1 MRVLVLGSGGRE
13 HALCWK
19 ISQSPKLS
27 QLFCAPGNPGTA
39 HIATNIQ
46 VDLSNFE
53 SIKEVV
59 IKYDIE
65 MVVVGPEDPLVNGL
79 KDFFSFDNQLNKILF
94 VGPDKNGAQ
103 LEGSKDF
110 AKNFM
115 FKYGIP
121 TAKFQTF
128 TKENSDQAYEF
139 LKTLSA
145 PYVLK
150 ADGLAAGKGVLILD
164 TIEEAYSQLSE
175 ILEGKFGAA
184 GNRVVIEEYLAGIEM
199 SLFVLTD
206 GSDYILLPEAKDYK
220 RVGESDT
227 GLNTGGMG
235 SVSPVPFA
243 DAEFMKRV
251 EERVVKPTIMGIENE
266 KMDYSGFVFVGLMNC
281 DGSPYV
287 IEYNVRMGDPE
298 TQSVMPR
305 IKSDFLKHLI
315 NASKKQLSGDSID
328 VYNHTQ
334 LTLVTVSGGYPQEFK
349 KGYPIMGLEKLGA
362 SDYFVAGAK
371 SNENNIVTN
380 GGRVLNITASGNS
393 INEARERLYDL
404 VSRVNY
410 QDIYYRKD
418 IGLDLIQ

>member
-79 KDFFSFDNQLNKILF
+79 KDFFSCDNQLNKILF

-305 IKSDFLKHLI
+305 IKSDFLEHLI

>member
-53 SIKEVV
+53 SIKGVV
-59 IKYDIE
+59 IKYEIE

-79 KDFFSFDNQLNKILF
+79 KDFFAYDNQLNKILF

-128 TKENSDQAYEF
+128 TKENSDQAYDF
-139 LKTLSA
+139 LNTLSA

-150 ADGLAAGKGVLILD
+150 ADGLAGGKGVLILD
-164 TIEEAYSQLSE
+164 TIEEAYSQLKE
-175 ILEGKFGAA
+175 ILEGKFGSA

-206 GSDYILLPEAKDYK
+206 GTDYILLPEAKDYK

>member
-79 KDFFSFDNQLNKILF
+79 KDFFSCDNQLNKILF

>member
-53 SIKEVV
+53 SIKGVV
-59 IKYDIE
+59 IKYEIE

-79 KDFFSFDNQLNKILF
+79 KDFFAYDNQLNKILF

-115 FKYGIP
+115 FKYGVP

-128 TKENSDQAYEF
+128 TKENSDQAYDF

-150 ADGLAAGKGVLILD
+150 ADGLAGGKGVLILD
-164 TIEEAYSQLSE
+164 TIEEAYSQLKE
-175 ILEGKFGAA
+175 ILEGKFGSA

-206 GSDYILLPEAKDYK
+206 GTDYILLPEAKDYK

-243 DAEFMKRV
+243 DAEFMNRV
-251 EERVVKPTIMGIENE
+251 DERVVKPTIMGIEKE
-266 KMDYSGFVFVGLMNC
+266 KMDYSGFVFIGLMNC
-281 DGSPYV
+281 NGNPYV

-305 IKSDFLKHLI
+305 IKSDFLEHLI

-349 KGYPIMGLEKLGA
+349 KGYPIIGLEKLGA

-393 INEARERLYDL
+393 IIEARERLYDL
-404 VSRVNY
+404 VNRVDY

-418 IGLDLIQ
+418 IGLDLI

>member
-39 HIATNIQ
+39 NIATNIPI
-46 VDLSNFE
+46 DLSNFE
-53 SIKEVV
+53 SIKDSVL
-59 IKYDIE
+59 KYQIE

-79 KDFFSFDNQLNKILF
+79 KDYFAADTKLNEILF

-128 TKENSDQAYEF
+128 TKDNSDQAYDF
-139 LKTLSA
+139 LKTLSP

-164 TIEEAYSQLSE
+164 TLEEAYSQLKE
-175 ILEGKFGAA
+175 ILEGKFGSA
-184 GNRVVIEEYLAGIEM
+184 GSRVVIEEFLAGIEL

-206 GSDYILLPEAKDYK
+206 GKDYIVLPEAKDYK

-243 DAEFMKRV
+243 DAEFLKRV
-251 EERVVKPTIMGIENE
+251 EERVVKPTIYGIESEN
-266 KMDYSGFVFVGLMNC
+266 MDYSGFVFIGLMNC
-281 DGSPYV
+281 GGNPYV

-305 IKSDFLKHLI
+305 IKSDFLEHLI
-315 NASKKQLSGDSID
+315 LASKKQLRGDSVE

-349 KGYPIMGLEKLGA
+349 KGYIIKGLEELDL

-371 SNENNIVTN
+371 IDNGAIVTN
-380 GGRVLNITASGNS
+380 GGRVLNITASGHN
-393 INEARERLYDL
+393 ILEAREKLYEL
-404 VSRVNY
+404 VSKVTY
-410 QDIYYRKD
+410 QDKYFRKD
-418 IGLDLIQ
+418 IGLDLIK